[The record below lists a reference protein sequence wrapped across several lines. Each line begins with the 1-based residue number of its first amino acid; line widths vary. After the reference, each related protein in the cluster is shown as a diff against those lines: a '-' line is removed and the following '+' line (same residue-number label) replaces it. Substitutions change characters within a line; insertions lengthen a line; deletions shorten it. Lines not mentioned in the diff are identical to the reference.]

1 MDKFHSNSVG
11 EVHSNSNMLNRRS
24 KGLLCQ
30 SKLFRRIITCLQI
43 IVAVALLVVSIGTMS
58 GLIASAFSELYSL
71 LITLVLLVFIGFGRM
86 EANPEM
92 MDKTSKALLCRSML
106 FRRIITCLQIIVAV
120 ALVVVSV
127 GTMSG
132 LITSASSELKS
143 LVMVLVLLVMIGL
156 NSATRGHPSQ

>member
-1 MDKFHSNSVG
+1 MDNFHSNSGG
-11 EVHSNSNMLNRRS
+11 EVHSKSNMLNRTS

-58 GLIASAFSELYSL
+58 GLITSAFPALYFL
-71 LITLVLLVFIGFGRM
+71 LITLVLLVFVGFDKI
-86 EANPEM
+86 EVNSDM

-120 ALVVVSV
+120 AVLVVSV
-127 GTMSG
+127 GTISG
-132 LITSASSELKS
+132 LITSASSELQS
-143 LVMVLVLLVMIGL
+143 LVITLVLLVIIGL
-156 NSATRGHPSQ
+156 KS